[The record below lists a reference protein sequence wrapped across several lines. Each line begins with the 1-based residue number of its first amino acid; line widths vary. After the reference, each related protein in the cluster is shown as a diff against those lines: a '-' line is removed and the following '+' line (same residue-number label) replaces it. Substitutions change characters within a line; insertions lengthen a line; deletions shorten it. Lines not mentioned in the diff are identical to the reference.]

1 MIQLIMFTFPVYA
14 DTAYLQYDRNENYE
28 TGLLSLDCENKV
40 NTTAYFD
47 FSGNCNDG
55 NITGVID
62 YQYGYFG
69 RCAEFRGVGYDDN
82 ITISNESEFDLDVW
96 TIMLWVKF
104 DSVLSTR
111 HIMRKKDGLITN
123 FMLSI
128 VSASGEM
135 NFETRWSYNNG
146 LQLYLRTDD
155 IDVAI
160 DTWYNIAWSFDYTY
174 AKHTDFYVNGTKEI
188 NYDISATFNPD
199 QNNAPVVFGA
209 TTGLDY
215 NFDGLQD
222 EMRIYP
228 TALTQ
233 EEILIRMNEPI
244 KAKLIVEDLE
254 ANEDVVQLRFEN
266 ETIFEQQL
274 ADSEGKAIFN
284 IFEFSNCSDEFNG
297 VLNVYHGDIQYEG
310 YVMVLFWGDIYKFT
324 LVGLFGDLFTQLF
337 FGTGAWL
344 GILVL
349 ILGSLFCLKLYK
361 YSAVIFSVFFILLGL
376 QYYQAFATG
385 LDDLMWFWVFC
396 WVMPVFLIFAMF
408 KIKR

>member
-28 TGLLSLDCENKV
+28 TGLLSLDYENKV

-69 RCAEFRGVGYDDN
+69 RCAEFRGIGNDDN

-96 TIMLWVKF
+96 TIMLWVKY
-104 DSVLSTR
+104 DAVTSARYIV
-111 HIMRKKDGLITN
+111 RKANDTTIN
-123 FMLSI
+123 FQIKS
-128 VSASGEM
+128 SFANGEY
-135 NFETRWSYNNG
+135 NFEIRYTYNG
-146 LQLYLRTDD
+146 LQLYLYTND
-155 IDVAI
+155 INIQTNV
-160 DTWYNIAWSFDYTY
+160 WYHLAWSFDYTY
-174 AKHTDFYVNGTKEI
+174 AKHMDFYVNGTKEI
-188 NYDISATFNPD
+188 NYDISATYNPD
-199 QNNAPVVFGA
+199 QNNGIVVFGYN
-209 TTGLDY
+209 GLDY
-215 NFDGLQD
+215 NFDGLMD
-222 EMRIYP
+222 EIRIYP

-244 KAKLIVEDLE
+244 KAKLIIEDLE
-254 ANEDVVQLRFEN
+254 ANEDIVQLRFEN

-344 GILVL
+344 GILIL
-349 ILGSLFCLKLYK
+349 ILGSLFALKLYK
-361 YSAVIFSVFFILLGL
+361 YTAIIFSTFFVLLGL
-376 QYYQAFATG
+376 QYYQAFSTG